1 MNIHISN
8 SLNFSVSV
16 ENLQTAG
23 VRSLLEEASLNE
35 NEIKQLQ
42 NPDTDTD
49 RDGFVSSGEAQKIGV
64 MVEDVWAIEAGKAK
78 AAEIMPLLIEA
89 ASKKGITVERYSS
102 EGPNNLSSA
111 HGWVTSNGTRYDFH
125 LGNDSSYDT
134 SLTLTDADGNRVILK
149 YKDVPQEFI
158 TALNLFSF

>member
-1 MNIHISN
+1 M
-8 SLNFSVSV
+8 SV

-89 ASKKGITVERYSS
+89 ASNDGITIERYSS
-102 EGPNNLSSA
+102 QSPNSVRDAN
-111 HGWVTSNGTRYDFH
+111 GQVTLNGTTYDFH
-125 LGNDSSYDT
+125 LGTDPSYGT

-149 YKDVPQEFI
+149 DEDVPPKFI
-158 TALNLFSF
+158 TGVIEERPKKYNVLR

>member
-1 MNIHISN
+1 M
-8 SLNFSVSV
+8 SV

-23 VRSLLEEASLNE
+23 VRSLLEEADLNE
-35 NEIKQLQ
+35 NQIKRLQ
-42 NPDTDTD
+42 NADTDG
-49 RDGFVSSGEAQKIGV
+49 DGFVSSSE
-64 MVEDVWAIEAGKAK
+64 VESLKDDKMLDVWAIEAGKAK